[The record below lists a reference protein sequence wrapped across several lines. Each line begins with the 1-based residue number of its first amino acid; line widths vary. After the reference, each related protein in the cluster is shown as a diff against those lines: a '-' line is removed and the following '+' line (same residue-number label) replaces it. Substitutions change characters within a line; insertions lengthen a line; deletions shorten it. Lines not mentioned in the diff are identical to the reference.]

1 MFHRIVVPLDGS
13 AFAEIA
19 IPAAL
24 QLARRTEGARVHF
37 IRVYEPR
44 FQIVPSQEMMW
55 SAEPDAALRKV
66 ASDYLAAV
74 IERVRGDA
82 SVPITCEL
90 VDGSAGPRL
99 VERIGAWTA
108 DLVVMTTHGRGPVSR
123 FWLGSVADYVVRHTA
138 TPTLL
143 LRPKDDLDWI
153 PADLRIA
160 RILATT
166 DFSPASD
173 TILGPV
179 AAFARL
185 HGAVIELV
193 HVVELALGYTSAVF
207 PYPVPAAPEL
217 DEAARRI
224 ASEQLERRA
233 AVLRND
239 GLVVTTNVLF
249 GTGVASTI
257 LDRVRESTPDLVAL
271 ATHGRT
277 GWRRA
282 VVGSVA
288 DKLIRGSGGAVLL
301 IGAPAEPATAS
312 TSTRAAESTATT
324 SY

>member
-1 MFHRIVVPLDGS
+1 MFQRIVVPLDGS

-24 QLARRTEGARVHF
+24 QLARRTAGAKVHF
-37 IRVYEPR
+37 IRVYAPPSEL
-44 FQIVPSQEMMW
+44 VPSPEMMW
-55 SAEPDAALRKV
+55 PAEPDAALRKL

-74 IERVRGDA
+74 SERVRGDA
-82 SVPITCEL
+82 SVPITYEL

-99 VERIGAWTA
+99 VEGLAAWRA

-123 FWLGSVADYVVRHTA
+123 FWLGSVADYVVRHTS

-153 PADLRIA
+153 RSDLRIT

-173 TILGPV
+173 TILGLV

-185 HGAVIELV
+185 HGATIELV
-193 HVVELALGYTSAVF
+193 HVIEPALGYTSAVF

-224 ASEQLERRA
+224 GSEELERRA

-239 GLVVTTNVLF
+239 GLVVTTDVLL

-282 VVGSVA
+282 MVGSVA

-301 IGAPAEPATAS
+301 VGAPVAPARDDS
-312 TSTRAAESTATT
+312 LPRAAESPAMT
-324 SY
+324 S